1 MNIVK
6 YIKNKF
12 NLELRFVCA
21 GVVNTV
27 FGYLCY
33 SLLIFMG
40 MGMYLATLAA
50 HIMGSIFNLFSYG
63 KFVFK
68 KNISLKKSILF
79 FLNYVIL
86 YFLNISLNNF
96 FFNYYGN
103 YYISGLIAL
112 IFVIMINFILLKK
125 IFS

>member
-1 MNIVK
+1 MGI
-6 YIKNKF
+6 
-12 NLELRFVCA
+12 L
-21 GVVNTV
+21 NTA

-40 MGMYLATLAA
+40 LGMYLATLGA

-68 KNISLKKSILF
+68 KNISLSNGILF

-86 YFLNISLNNF
+86 YFLNISLNKF
-96 FFNYYGN
+96 FFNYYEN

>member
-1 MNIVK
+1 MKIVE

-21 GVVNTV
+21 GVVNTA

-40 MGMYLATLAA
+40 IGMYLATLVA
-50 HIMGSIFNLFSYG
+50 HILGSIFNLFSYG

-68 KNISLKKSILF
+68 KNISLRKSFLF
-79 FLNYVIL
+79 FFNYVIL
-86 YFLNISLNNF
+86 YFLNISLNKF
-96 FFNYYGN
+96 FFSYFGN

-112 IFVIMINFILLKK
+112 ICVIMINFILLRK